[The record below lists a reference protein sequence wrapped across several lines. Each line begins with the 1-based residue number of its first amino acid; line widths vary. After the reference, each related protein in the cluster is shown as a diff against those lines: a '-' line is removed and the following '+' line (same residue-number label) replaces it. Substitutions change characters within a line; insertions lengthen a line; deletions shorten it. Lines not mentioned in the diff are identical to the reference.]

1 MSVGISGFQWAFVDD
16 SGFQWAF
23 VGRQWTQWA
32 SIFSIIT
39 FHLYF
44 RTQSPKEKS
53 IKNQC
58 YCGKSFRKTVDLSK
72 HQRNH
77 CQMLKDF
84 RLTGLIKCNKCPKTF
99 KSLID
104 LKQHQKEDS
113 LSSPQCPNAITCGSC
128 GNGFNTKDYQE
139 HFFEGHCYNL
149 EKPYRCLGCGISF
162 KTAFSYFCHSEIC
175 TQKLKATEYGNDHLM
190 FKRSCDKCG
199 LQLNSIRGWRSH
211 IRKCGRKPTEKHGF
225 GWHHHQNCCC
235 SNCASRLRRTNLKKH
250 SKQFIQD
257 SEWKANVRVNGEN
270 VEVDLGSKF
279 PPFDDASQPIRKK
292 ITSKQRLN
300 AKKRNRNRLKPKLNS
315 LLMDPF
321 EILCDIYEWLEFF
334 LVDSEWFE
342 WLIFHFPYFSLN
354 TIYTGISL
362 LRWLDSHRIHLL
374 VNSEWIDLLIF
385 HIPQLLFNIF
395 CIGLYVIRSLISYS
409 SSMDPFGILCD
420 IYEWLVFFL
429 VDSEW
434 FEWLI
439 FHFPYFSLNTIYI
452 GISLLRWL
460 DSYRIGLL
468 VNSEWIDLLIF
479 HIPQF
484 LFNIFCIG
492 LNVTRCLISSS
503 KNQSGICYIKEF
515 LFIFLL

>member
-1 MSVGISGFQWAFVDD
+1 MISY
-16 SGFQWAF
+16 
-23 VGRQWTQWA
+23 
-32 SIFSIIT
+32 
-39 FHLYF
+39 HLYF
-44 RTQSPKEKS
+44 RTKSPNEKS
-53 IKNQC
+53 AKEMC
-58 YCGKSFRKTVDLSK
+58 YCGKSFRKSVDLSD
-72 HQRNH
+72 HQEMH
-77 CQMLKDF
+77 CQTLKDF
-84 RLTGLIKCNKCPKTF
+84 RKTGLIKCNKCPKTF
-99 KSLID
+99 ESLID
-104 LKQHQKEDS
+104 LIQHRKEDS

-128 GNGFNTKDYQE
+128 GNGFNSKEYQE
-139 HFFEGHCYNL
+139 HLLEGYCCNL
-149 EKPYRCLGCGISF
+149 DKPYRCLDCGISF
-162 KTAFSYFCHSEIC
+162 RTVSSYFYHSEIC
-175 TQKLKATEYGNDHLM
+175 TQKLKATEHGKDHQM
-190 FKRSCDKCG
+190 FEKTCDNCK
-199 LQLNSIRGWRSH
+199 LKFNSTRGWVCH
-211 IRKCGRKPTEKHGF
+211 IRKCGKKPIQKNGYE
-225 GWHHHQNCCC
+225 WRHHEDCCC
-235 SNCASRLRRTNLKKH
+235 SKCVTQLRRTTH
-250 SKQFIQD
+250 SKQFGKD
-257 SEWKANVRVNGEN
+257 SEWKANVRINGEN

-279 PPFDDASQPIRKK
+279 SPFDDASQPIRKK
-292 ITSKQRLN
+292 ITSRQRLN
-300 AKKRNRNRLKPKLNS
+300 AKKRIRNKQKPYS
-315 LLMDPF
+315 SLMDPF